1 MGKKIKTYF
10 GLFLLTAVLF
20 TGCQNNNKESP
31 AEKQPE
37 TTPVPTSQESEE
49 NKITP
54 TKGASQK
61 LTIEEPVSTEKL
73 VVSLKDG
80 KAWGELPIVG
90 QEDPIYCNLPENTNG
105 FGASDFVKEVVLCPD
120 PLFGMTYYVDFGRD
134 YYIHVIKDGVSEL
147 VVEIPAKNLY
157 FREGKLYFMVAD
169 YGKYSLDGLVNGDIL
184 SYNPVDGKVSVVIS
198 GIGEGTIMTVQEKD
212 KKEAAED
219 NVVMPDTMEVTS
231 TYMAVYQDG
240 IYYSR
245 KGQKVMITDTSY
257 LQPENKYCYS
267 FETGETYLLDE
278 SSGDYSFRR
287 NDNGFLFSCWEQ
299 TGEEWNLRQ
308 SMKSP
313 DGTEET
319 ALKLSY
325 YVLYPVNNQIFT
337 TAGLRLENEKDVVVS
352 KLIVYD
358 ILTEEEN
365 YFPLDRIEDSYTS
378 AMFLFNNTIYFA
390 DLYMYSL
397 SEKTGHYAHCNLK
410 DVHHFVGG
418 DFVLEYYTD
427 GEQLYAVSSLDQKI
441 YRLNLHEDYQEIDLG
456 DKSVTFDRKFD
467 FIPINE

>member
-10 GLFLLTAVLF
+10 GLFLLATVLF
-20 TGCQNNNKESP
+20 AGCQKNSEESP
-31 AEKQPE
+31 SEKHPE

-61 LTIEEPVSTEKL
+61 LTIEEPVSTENL

-90 QEDPIYCNLPENTNG
+90 QEDPLYCNLPENTNG
-105 FGASDFVKEVVLCPD
+105 FSARDFVKEVVLCPD
-120 PLFGMTYYVDFGRD
+120 PLFGMTYYVDCGRD
-134 YYIHVIKDGVSEL
+134 YYIHAIKDGVSEL
-147 VVEIPAKNLY
+147 AVEIPAKNLY
-157 FREGKLYFMVAD
+157 FRDGKLYFMVAD
-169 YGKYSLDGLVNGDIL
+169 YGKYSLDGLINGDIL
-184 SYNPVDGKVSVVIS
+184 SYNPVDGKVSVVIN

-212 KKEAAED
+212 KKKGEKQ
-219 NVVMPDTMEVTS
+219 NIVMPDTTEVTS

-245 KGQKVMITDTSY
+245 KGQKVMITDISY

-267 FETGETYLLDE
+267 FQTGETSLIDE
-278 SSGDYSFRR
+278 NFGDYSFRR
-287 NDNGFLFSCWEQ
+287 NDNGFLFSWWEQ
-299 TGEEWNLRQ
+299 TGEEWNLCQ

-319 ALKLSY
+319 VLKLSY
-325 YVLYPVNNQIFT
+325 YNIYPVNDQVFT
-337 TAGLRLENEKDVVVS
+337 IADLKSENEKGETVS
-352 KLIVYD
+352 TLLVYD
-358 ILTEEEN
+358 ILTQKEN
-365 YFPLDRIEDSYTS
+365 YFPLDRIEYYYTC
-378 AMFLFNNTIYFA
+378 AMFLFNNTIYFS

-397 SEKTGHYAHCNLK
+397 SEKAGHYAHCNLQ
-410 DVHHFVGG
+410 DVHHSVGG
-418 DFVLEYYTD
+418 DFVFEYYTD
-427 GEQLYAVSSLDQKI
+427 GKQLYAVSLLDQKI

-456 DKSVTFDRKFD
+456 DKSATFDRKFD
-467 FIPINE
+467 FLPIEQ